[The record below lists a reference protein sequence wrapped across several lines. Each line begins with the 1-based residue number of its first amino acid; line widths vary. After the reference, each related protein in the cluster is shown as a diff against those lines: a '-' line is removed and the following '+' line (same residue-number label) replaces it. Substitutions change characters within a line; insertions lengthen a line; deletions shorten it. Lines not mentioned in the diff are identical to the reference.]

1 MTNDIMREFTI
12 HPKAGA
18 MHYRNEGYDL
28 ASVYECWSFKKDK
41 AWQYCRWLCDQV
53 NGTGLAIRS
62 HNTFTFTANFY
73 FYHPDNGREMLAIIT
88 PSYNHAY
95 YLD

>member
-1 MTNDIMREFTI
+1 MTNDIMRKFTV
-12 HPKAGA
+12 HPKAQAPVYHDEGWNLSA
-18 MHYRNEGYDL
+18 VYDSYSHAKERVWDYCVRLCNE
-28 ASVYECWSFKKDK
+28 
-41 AWQYCRWLCDQV
+41 V